1 LIQHQ
6 KTKHIYARSVN
17 AWATFLTH
25 QTFQENKENIM
36 TTFEGSQDGKGL
48 RVGIVCSRFNEFIVS
63 ALLDGAKRGLASH
76 GVAESDIDIAWVP
89 GAYEIPVTTKAMAV
103 TGRYDTLVTLGAV
116 IRGETAHFEYVAG
129 PVADSIAQIQLE
141 TGMPI
146 GFAVLTVENIEQAV
160 ERSGPG
166 AGNKGEEAAVGA
178 IEMANVLK
186 AIRGK

>member
-1 LIQHQ
+1 
-6 KTKHIYARSVN
+6 
-17 AWATFLTH
+17 
-25 QTFQENKENIM
+25 M
-36 TTFEGSQDGKGL
+36 
-48 RVGIVCSRFNEFIVS
+48 
-63 ALLDGAKRGLASH
+63 AL
-76 GVAESDIDIAWVP
+76 
-89 GAYEIPVTTKAMAV
+89 

-146 GFAVLTVENIEQAV
+146 GFAVLTVENVEQAV
-160 ERSGPG
+160 ERSGTG

-186 AIRGK
+186 AIHAK

>member
-1 LIQHQ
+1 
-6 KTKHIYARSVN
+6 
-17 AWATFLTH
+17 
-25 QTFQENKENIM
+25 
-36 TTFEGSQDGKGL
+36 
-48 RVGIVCSRFNEFIVS
+48 VCSRFNEFIVS

-76 GVAESDIDIAWVP
+76 GVSEADIDIAWVP
-89 GAYEIPVTTKAMAV
+89 GAYEIPVTTKAMAL

-146 GFAVLTVENIEQAV
+146 GFAVLTVENVEQAV

-186 AIRGK
+186 AIRTK